1 MAIGYEE
8 WVGFALGSAQ
18 ERGDGL
24 MTRERF
30 LVSGAIAL
38 AVFIAILVL
47 YVLAQVIGKE
57 VVLFATLLGTA
68 VFGLVFVID
77 ALTETK

>member
-1 MAIGYEE
+1 
-8 WVGFALGSAQ
+8 
-18 ERGDGL
+18 

>member
-8 WVGFALGSAQ
+8 WVGSALGSAQ
-18 ERGDGL
+18 EKGDGL